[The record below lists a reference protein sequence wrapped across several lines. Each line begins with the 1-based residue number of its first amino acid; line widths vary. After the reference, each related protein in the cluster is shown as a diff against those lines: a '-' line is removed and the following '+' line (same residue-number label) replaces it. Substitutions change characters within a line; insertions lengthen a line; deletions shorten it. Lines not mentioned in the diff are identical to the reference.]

1 MADDTNEGGIVRGIM
16 NLLGRFGG
24 RPEATDTTT
33 RSFSVGG
40 APRVIAHNNAGTLRV
55 VAGATGTVTADVT
68 RKARSGSEEDARRAL
83 ESITIA
89 TTQDGDTVRV
99 DVRIDRSRFLTQGL
113 WADVVL
119 TVPPTTSLDLKLEA
133 GSMEVSGTTGTLSAT
148 VNAGEFQGRGV
159 TVAGSS
165 RIAVN
170 AGEVRLDG
178 ALASGATLDV
188 RVDVGTARLTLPAST
203 AAHLDAVTDVGA
215 ISITGWPISV
225 RQDLVRASASGDLG
239 PNPTSTLSVHVTTGD
254 MRLTARA

>member
-1 MADDTNEGGIVRGIM
+1 MADNTNEGGIVRGIM

-24 RPEATDTTT
+24 RPEATDATT

-40 APRVIAHNNAGTLRV
+40 APRVIAHNTAGTLHV
-55 VAGATGTVTADVT
+55 VAGPAGTVTADVT
-68 RKARSGSEEDARRAL
+68 RKARSGSEEEARRAL
-83 ESITIA
+83 DGVAVA

-99 DVRIDRSRFLTQGL
+99 DVRIDRSRFLTQSL
-113 WADVVL
+113 WADIVL
-119 TVPPTTSLDLKLEA
+119 TVPPGTGLDLKLEA
-133 GSMEVSGTTGTLSAT
+133 GSVEVSGTAGTLSAT

-165 RIAVN
+165 RISVN

-203 AAHLDAVTDVGA
+203 SAHLDAVTDVGA

-225 RQDLVRASASGDLG
+225 RQDLVRSTASGDLG
-239 PNPTSTLSVHVTTGD
+239 PNPTSTLTVHVTTGD
-254 MRLTARA
+254 MKLAARM